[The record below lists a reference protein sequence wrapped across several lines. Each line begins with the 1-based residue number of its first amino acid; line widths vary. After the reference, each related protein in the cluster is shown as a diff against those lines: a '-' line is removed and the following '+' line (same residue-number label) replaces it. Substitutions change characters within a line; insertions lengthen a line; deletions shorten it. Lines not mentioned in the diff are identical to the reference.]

1 MKILIA
7 LMGLIAATGA
17 FADSASGVAERV
29 TCADIQA
36 VINELSAVEE
46 PDEETL
52 AELDKQKMEYRRKCS
67 RSAAKRKSSA
77 VKNTV
82 VAPTEMI
89 EVDTEPEEQVEE
101 VVAEVSEVTEP
112 EVVETESVVAAE
124 VEVAPVDEE
133 ALLAQELANLDAG
146 LCADG
151 TKPNKFGCCEGEIFK
166 DLGNSVFACCPKSGD
181 GECFP
186 PIK

>member
-67 RSAAKRKSSA
+67 RSAAKRKSSV

-89 EVDTEPEEQVEE
+89 EADTEPKEQVEE
-101 VVAEVSEVTEP
+101 VVAEVARNEWK
-112 EVVETESVVAAE
+112 
-124 VEVAPVDEE
+124 
-133 ALLAQELANLDAG
+133 
-146 LCADG
+146 C
-151 TKPNKFGCCEGEIFK
+151 NKCGKILPDYVGSCSC
-166 DLGNSVFACCPKSGD
+166 GNRQRENF
-181 GECFP
+181 
-186 PIK
+186 

>member
-17 FADSASGVAERV
+17 FADSVSGVAERV

-89 EVDTEPEEQVEE
+89 EVDTIVLENGIEYTEVDNLVYNDTKYILLTNAKNVKDSCIRKLEILDNEEYLSRLDND
-101 VVAEVSEVTEP
+101 SEFD
-112 EVVETESVVAAE
+112 AI
-124 VEVAPVDEE
+124 
-133 ALLAQELANLDAG
+133 LDMF
-146 LCADG
+146 LE
-151 TKPNKFGCCEGEIFK
+151 KNKTLF
-166 DLGNSVFACCPKSGD
+166 N
-181 GECFP
+181 
-186 PIK
+186 